1 MPEAEGL
8 AGTRLSDIEQ
18 PDVDVVLFG
27 QEPKPLA
34 AEMLAKLEAGLAA
47 GRTICIAAETR
58 GVLRA
63 ALGAVDCCVLRSPG
77 MNDG

>member
-1 MPEAEGL
+1 
-8 AGTRLSDIEQ
+8 
-18 PDVDVVLFG
+18 
-27 QEPKPLA
+27 
-34 AEMLAKLEAGLAA
+34 MLAKLEAGLAA
-47 GRTICIAAETR
+47 GRTIYIAAETR